1 MVQSRLALR
10 GRPLLVEFKTDDYMK
25 KLVFAAALAAL
36 FAGNAFAQQ
45 PAGSPEGGISAEM
58 LKEISKGYEGNA
70 YDKALRNAL
79 AVTPIGTLAMNAEN
93 AAMIDTHFSDRV
105 KTKGITDQQSSG
117 RCWLF
122 TGLNVLRAKMID
134 KYDLPRMEFS
144 QNYLFF
150 YDQLEKANLFLQG
163 VIDTKDLPFED
174 RKVDW
179 LFSNPL
185 SDGGQFTGVS
195 NLIAKY
201 GVVPSEA
208 MPETY
213 QANNTSQMANLIK
226 LKLREYGLELRETY
240 DKAYKEAAKRPRKDV
255 EKAMKKVEAELQDM
269 KVKQLSEVY
278 RMLALCLG
286 EPVQEFE
293 WIRCDKNNNIV
304 SRNTYTPKSFYDEF
318 IGEDLENNY
327 VMIMNDPCREYGKVY
342 EIDYDRH
349 VYDGH
354 NWLYVN
360 LPVERI
366 KEMAIAS
373 IKDNTAMYFSC
384 DVGKFANSKKG
395 VLDIN
400 NFDYE
405 SLMGVTFGMDKK
417 ERVQTHASGSSHA
430 MTLIAVDIV
439 DGKPVKWM
447 VENSWG
453 PSSGYQGNYIMTD
466 EWFDEYMFRLV
477 VEKKYVPS
485 DVLEMLDQE
494 PVQLPAWD
502 PMFAPEE

>member
-1 MVQSRLALR
+1 
-10 GRPLLVEFKTDDYMK
+10 MK
-25 KLVFAAALAAL
+25 KIILTAAMAA
-36 FAGNAFAQQ
+36 FFMGGVAYAQQ
-45 PAGSPEGGISAEM
+45 PAGSRDGGISAEM
-58 LKEISKGYEGNA
+58 LAEISKGYEGTA
-70 YDKALRNAL
+70 SDKAIKNAL
-79 AVTPIGTLAMNAEN
+79 AGTSIATLAINAEN

-134 KYDLPRMEFS
+134 KYDLPKMEFS

-195 NLIAKY
+195 NLIVKY
-201 GVVPSEA
+201 GLVPSDA

-213 QANNTSQMANLIK
+213 QSNNTSNMASLLK
-226 LKLREYGLELRETY
+226 LKLREYGLDLRE
-240 DKAYKEAAKRPRKDV
+240 AASAGTSAKKLQ
-255 EKAMKKVEAELQDM
+255 AMKVN
-269 KVKQLSEVY
+269 QLSEVY
-278 RMLALCLG
+278 RMLVLCLG
-286 EPVQEFE
+286 EPVKEFDYE
-293 WIRCDKNNNIV
+293 GK
-304 SRNTYTPKSFYDEF
+304 TYTPKAFYDEF
-318 IGEDLENNY
+318 LGEDLENNY

-354 NWLYVN
+354 NWLYIN
-360 LPVERI
+360 LPVEKI

-384 DVGKFANSKKG
+384 DVGKFIDRKKG
-395 VLDIN
+395 VLDIA

-430 MTLIAVDIV
+430 MTLIAVDV
-439 DGKPVKWM
+439 CEETGKPVKWM

-453 PSSGYQGNYIMTD
+453 PASGYQGCLIMTD
-466 EWFDEYMFRLV
+466 EWFNEYMFRLV
-477 VEKKYVPS
+477 VEKKYVPA
-485 DVLEMLDQE
+485 DVLEMLNQK
-494 PVQLPAWD
+494 PTLLPAWD

>member
-1 MVQSRLALR
+1 
-10 GRPLLVEFKTDDYMK
+10 MK
-25 KLVFAAALAAL
+25 KFFLTAALTVCVWGTVSAQTPAA
-36 FAGNAFAQQ
+36 
-45 PAGSPEGGISAEM
+45 SHDGGISPEM
-58 LKEISKGYEGNA
+58 LEQISATYEDNG
-70 YDKALRNAL
+70 YDKAISNAL
-79 AVTPIGTLAMNAEN
+79 AGTSISVLAVNADN

-105 KTKGITDQQSSG
+105 KTKGITDQKSSG

-134 KYDLPRMEFS
+134 KYDLPGMEFS
-144 QNYLFF
+144 QSYLFF

-163 VIDTKDLPFED
+163 VIDTRKLPFED
-174 RKVDW
+174 RQVDW

-195 NLIAKY
+195 NLITKY
-201 GVVPSEA
+201 GLVPAEA
-208 MPETY
+208 MPETF
-213 QANNTSQMANLIK
+213 QANNTSQMANLLK
-226 LKLREYGLELRETY
+226 LKLREFGLELR
-240 DKAYKEAAKRPRKDV
+240 AAAKARP
-255 EKAMKKVEAELQDM
+255 AELQEM
-269 KVKQLSEVY
+269 KVRQLSEIY

-286 EPVQEFE
+286 EPVKEFE
-293 WIRCDKNNNIV
+293 WTRCDRDNNIV
-304 SRNTYTPKSFYDEF
+304 SRATYTPMGFYQEF

-327 VMIMNDPCREYGKVY
+327 VMIMNDPTREYGKVY

-354 NWLYVN
+354 NWLYIN

-373 IKDNTAMYFSC
+373 IKDNVAMYFSC
-384 DVGKFANSKKG
+384 DVGKFYNSKKG
-395 VLDIN
+395 TLDIA
-400 NFDYE
+400 NFDYA

-417 ERVQTHASGSSHA
+417 QRVQTHASGSSHA

-439 DGKPVKWM
+439 DGEPVKWM

-453 PSSGYQGNYIMTD
+453 PVSGYKGCLIMTD

-477 VEKKYVPS
+477 VEKKYVPE
-485 DVLEMLDQE
+485 DVLKMLDQE
-494 PVQLPAWD
+494 PVMLPAWD
-502 PMFAPEE
+502 PMFMMEE

>member
-1 MVQSRLALR
+1 
-10 GRPLLVEFKTDDYMK
+10 MK
-25 KLVFAAALAAL
+25 RIFLTAAMAAFFAVSVVH
-36 FAGNAFAQQ
+36 AQQ
-45 PAGSPEGGISAEM
+45 RAASAEGGISAEM
-58 LKEISKGYEGNA
+58 LSEISKGYVGDA
-70 YDKALRNAL
+70 KDKAIKNAL
-79 AVTPIGTLAMNAEN
+79 FGTSIATLSVNSEN
-93 AAMIDTHFSDRV
+93 AAMIDTDFTYRV

-134 KYDLPRMEFS
+134 KYDLPGMEFS

-195 NLIAKY
+195 NLIIKY
-201 GVVPSEA
+201 GLVPSDA

-213 QANNTSQMANLIK
+213 QSNNTSNMATLLK
-226 LKLREYGLELRETY
+226 LKLREDGLDLRQ
-240 DKAYKEAAKRPRKDV
+240 AASEGASARK
-255 EKAMKKVEAELQDM
+255 LQQM
-269 KVKQLSEVY
+269 KVAQLSEIY
-278 RMLALCLG
+278 RMLVLCLG
-286 EPVQEFE
+286 EPVKEFE
-293 WIRCDKNNNIV
+293 YEGK
-304 SRNTYTPKSFYDEF
+304 TYTPKSFYNEF

-354 NWLYVN
+354 NWLYIN

-384 DVGKFANSKKG
+384 DVAKFLDRGKG
-395 VLDIN
+395 VMDIA

-405 SLMGVTFGMDKK
+405 SLMGVSFGMDKK

-430 MTLIAVDIV
+430 MTLIAVDV
-439 DGKPVKWM
+439 CEETGAPEKWM

-453 PSSGYQGNYIMTD
+453 PASGYKGCLIMTD
-466 EWFDEYMFRLV
+466 EWFNEYMFRLV
-477 VEKKYVPS
+477 VEKKYVPA
-485 DVLEMLDQE
+485 DVLEMLNQKPE
-494 PVQLPAWD
+494 LLPAWD

>member
-1 MVQSRLALR
+1 
-10 GRPLLVEFKTDDYMK
+10 MK
-25 KLVFAAALAAL
+25 KVFLSFTLAAL
-36 FAGNAFAQQ
+36 TVASVQAQQ
-45 PAGSPEGGISAEM
+45 PAASPDGGISAQVLE
-58 LKEISKGYEGNA
+58 KISAKYEDNA
-70 YDKALRNAL
+70 YDKAISNAL
-79 AVTPIGTLAMNAEN
+79 AGTSIATLAINADN

-105 KTKGITDQQSSG
+105 VTKGVTDQKSSG

-122 TGLNVLRAKMID
+122 TGLNVLRAKMIE
-134 KYDLPRMEFS
+134 KYDLPGMEFS
-144 QNYLFF
+144 QSYLFF

-163 VIDTKDLPFED
+163 IIDTKELPFDD

-195 NLIAKY
+195 NLIMKY
-201 GVVPSEA
+201 GLVPAEA

-213 QANNTSQMANLIK
+213 QANNTSQMSNLIK
-226 LKLREYGLELRETY
+226 LKLREDGLKLRALYEEGY
-240 DKAYKEAAKRPRKDV
+240 EKSKKLPKKDAAKALAQLDAK
-255 EKAMKKVEAELQDM
+255 LQDM
-269 KVKQLSEVY
+269 KVAQLSEVY

-286 EPVQEFE
+286 EPVKEFE
-293 WIRCDKNNNIV
+293 WIRCDKQNNIV
-304 SRNTYTPKSFYDEF
+304 SRQKYTPKSFYEEF

-327 VMIMNDPCREYGKVY
+327 IMIMNDPTREYGKVY

-366 KEMAIAS
+366 KEMAVAS
-373 IKDNTAMYFSC
+373 IKDNVAMYFSC
-384 DVGKFANSKKG
+384 DVGKFFNRSKG
-395 VLDIN
+395 VLDIA

-405 SLMGVTFGMDKK
+405 SLMGVNFGMDKK
-417 ERVQTHASGSSHA
+417 QRVQTHASGSSHA
-430 MTLIAVDIV
+430 MTLIAVDVV

-453 PSSGYQGNYIMTD
+453 PSSGYKGCVIMTD
-466 EWFDEYMFRLV
+466 EWFNEYMFRLV
-477 VEKKYVPS
+477 VEKKYVPE
-485 DVLEMLDQE
+485 DVLKMLEQT

-502 PMFAPEE
+502 PMFLMEE

>member
-1 MVQSRLALR
+1 MAA
-10 GRPLLVEFKTDDYMK
+10 F
-25 KLVFAAALAAL
+25 FAAGAY
-36 FAGNAFAQQ
+36 AQQ
-45 PAGSPEGGISAEM
+45 TAGSHEGGISAEM
-58 LKEISKGYEGNA
+58 LSEISKGYEGDA
-70 YDKALRNAL
+70 DDRAIRNAL
-79 AVTPIGTLAMNAEN
+79 AGSSIATLSVNADN

-134 KYDLPRMEFS
+134 KYDLPGMEFS

-195 NLIAKY
+195 NLIVKY
-201 GVVPSEA
+201 GLVPSDA

-213 QANNTSQMANLIK
+213 QSNNTSNMATLLK
-226 LKLREYGLELRETY
+226 LKLREDGLDLR
-240 DKAYKEAAKRPRKDV
+240 KAYADGRAKIGKGPKKDV
-255 EKAMKKVEAELQDM
+255 EKGLKTLDAQLQKMKVE
-269 KVKQLSEVY
+269 QLSEIY

-286 EPVQEFE
+286 EPVKEFMYE
-293 WIRCDKNNNIV
+293 GKK
-304 SRNTYTPKSFYDEF
+304 YTPVSFYEEF

-384 DVGKFANSKKG
+384 DVGKFLDRKKG
-395 VLDIN
+395 VLDIA

-430 MTLIAVDIV
+430 MTLIAVDICEET
-439 DGKPVKWM
+439 GKPVKWM

-453 PSSGYQGNYIMTD
+453 PSSGYQGCLIMTD
-466 EWFDEYMFRLV
+466 EWFNEYMFRLV
-477 VEKKYVPS
+477 VEKKYVPA
-485 DVLEMLDQE
+485 DVLEMLEQK
-494 PVQLPAWD
+494 PTLLPAWD
-502 PMFAPEE
+502 PMFAPEDNRKCLSR